1 VVVVGGGRG
10 DNMWAKPVQFFTN
23 SLENDGRNAG
33 LKLEQVGRS
42 ESIGSNNISSRPTE
56 FGDILMAFHKSGS
69 RIVFVV
75 MIDECYADVK
85 FFSDRNG

>member
-1 VVVVGGGRG
+1 
-10 DNMWAKPVQFFTN
+10 MWGNAVSFFTK

-33 LKLEQVGRS
+33 VRLEQTGKS
-42 ESIGSNNISSRPTE
+42 ESLGNNNISSRPNE
-56 FGDILMAFHKSGS
+56 FGDILKGFHRAGA

-85 FFSDRNG
+85 FYADRNG